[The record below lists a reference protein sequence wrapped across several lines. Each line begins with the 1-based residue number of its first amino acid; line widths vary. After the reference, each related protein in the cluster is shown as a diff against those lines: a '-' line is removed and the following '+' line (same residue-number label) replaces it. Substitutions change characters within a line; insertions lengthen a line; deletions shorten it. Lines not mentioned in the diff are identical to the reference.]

1 MSNDTDLQTDE
12 DIVQGA
18 TREEL
23 LTTGALGKGRT
34 FRSMTLRPP
43 TMESMSYLWEMKN
56 YFVFRDEQG
65 RIVRNNPVLGVAE
78 FFYVHHA
85 DIDEVAE
92 TMTNKKALRES
103 LRGYINGPLAGLATL
118 EEAVPVIEAMLNEY
132 MAAQSEIEATAGGK
146 GVLPGKGQAR
156 AGKRRISR

>member
-34 FRSMTLRPP
+34 FRDMTLRPP

-65 RIVRNNPVLGVAE
+65 RIVRNKDEYRKVQLRLGVP
-78 FFYVHHA
+78 
-85 DIDEVAE
+85 DNLTGIDYGYDSIEVC
-92 TMTNKKALRES
+92 KLLK
-103 LRGYINGPLAGLATL
+103 
-118 EEAVPVIEAMLNEY
+118 
-132 MAAQSEIEATAGGK
+132 AQS
-146 GVLPGKGQAR
+146 LQ
-156 AGKRRISR
+156 

>member
-23 LTTGALGKGRT
+23 LTSGALGKGRV
-34 FRSMTLRPP
+34 FRGMTLRPP

-78 FFYVHHA
+78 FVYVHHA

-92 TMTNKKALRES
+92 TMTDKKALREA
-103 LRGYINGPLAGLATL
+103 LRGYMNGPLAGLATL

-146 GVLPGKGQAR
+146 GGLPGKGQAR